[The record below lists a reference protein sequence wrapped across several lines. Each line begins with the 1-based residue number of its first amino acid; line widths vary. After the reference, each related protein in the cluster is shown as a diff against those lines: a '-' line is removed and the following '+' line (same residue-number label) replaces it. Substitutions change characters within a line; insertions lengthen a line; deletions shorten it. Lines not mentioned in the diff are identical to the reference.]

1 MRKYIWLLAFFAV
14 FASCS
19 TEETTVKDL
28 TVTQVSNTPC
38 KGSWDVKM
46 TRSADDSDDKT
57 TIGFGALTKQTV
69 KCTLENVAGNCDL
82 DKIYVG
88 GALQDGTIV
97 IYVYKTKETMA
108 DCYCD
113 YDVSFDLN
121 NVEAGRYPIE
131 VHRAESLQK
140 VNANNLVYAGSITLS
155 KNTTTQRIDIPKIT
169 LYNE

>member
-108 DCYCD
+108 DCYCGIYHTFQEYHD
-113 YDVSFDLN
+113 
-121 NVEAGRYPIE
+121 
-131 VHRAESLQK
+131 
-140 VNANNLVYAGSITLS
+140 
-155 KNTTTQRIDIPKIT
+155 TTDRHSQNHP
-169 LYNE
+169 L